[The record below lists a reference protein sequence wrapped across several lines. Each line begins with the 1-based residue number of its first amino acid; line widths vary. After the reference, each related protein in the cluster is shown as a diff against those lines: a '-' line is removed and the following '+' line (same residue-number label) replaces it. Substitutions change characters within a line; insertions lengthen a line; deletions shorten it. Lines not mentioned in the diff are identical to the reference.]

1 MKRWLLIFS
10 LTLSL
15 ILLGIGGWKFYQYWN
30 ENDQSDTLYSS
41 LEVYVKYPDKQ
52 PESTLPEEDEP
63 TSEIPE
69 TATPW
74 PEVDFASLQQA
85 NPNIVGWLYS
95 EGTPINYP
103 VVQGTDN
110 SYYLTHLY
118 DGTYN
123 ANGCLF
129 LDCRVNRDFS
139 SLHSIIYGHYMR
151 SGAMF
156 ASLAGYKD
164 QSYYEEHPTLMLMA
178 PDENYT
184 VALFAGYVASVDDPA
199 WEVVFS
205 DASAFEAWLIQAQE
219 RSTFDSSVKPTSNDR
234 ILTLSTCSYEFSNA
248 RYVVLGVLQDS

>member
-1 MKRWLLIFS
+1 MKRWLFIFS
-10 LTLSL
+10 LALSL
-15 ILLGIGGWKFYQYWN
+15 TLFGIGGWKFFLYWN

-52 PESTLPEEDEP
+52 PESKPPEEDEP

-69 TATPW
+69 TDAPW
-74 PEVDFASLQQA
+74 PEVDFASLQQT

-95 EGTPINYP
+95 EDTPINYP
-103 VVQGTDN
+103 VVQGNDN

-151 SGAMF
+151 SGSMF
-156 ASLAGYKD
+156 ASLAGYKN
-164 QSYYEEHPTLMLMA
+164 QAYYDEHPTLMLMT
-178 PDENYT
+178 PDKNYMVT
-184 VALFAGYVASVDDPA
+184 LFAGYVASVDDPA
-199 WEVVFS
+199 WDVTFTDV
-205 DASAFEAWLIQAQE
+205 SAFDSWLVYAQD
-219 RSTFDSSVKPTSNDR
+219 RSTFASSVKPTSNDR

-248 RYVVLGVLQDS
+248 RYVVLGILKEQ

>member
-1 MKRWLLIFS
+1 MLRCR
-10 LTLSL
+10 
-15 ILLGIGGWKFYQYWN
+15 
-30 ENDQSDTLYSS
+30 
-41 LEVYVKYPDKQ
+41 
-52 PESTLPEEDEP
+52 
-63 TSEIPE
+63 
-69 TATPW
+69 
-74 PEVDFASLQQA
+74 A

-178 PDENYT
+178 TDENYT

-234 ILTLSTCSYEFSNA
+234 ILTLSTCSYEFNNA

>member
-41 LEVYVKYPDKQ
+41 LEVYVKYPDEQ

-69 TATPW
+69 TAAPW
-74 PEVDFASLQQA
+74 PVVDFASLQQT
-85 NPNIVGWLYS
+85 NPYIVGWLYS

-129 LDCRVNRDFS
+129 LDRRVNRDFS

-151 SGAMF
+151 SGAMC

-164 QSYYEEHPTLMLMA
+164 QAYYEEHPTLMLMT
-178 PDENYT
+178 PDKN
-184 VALFAGYVASVDDPA
+184 
-199 WEVVFS
+199 
-205 DASAFEAWLIQAQE
+205 
-219 RSTFDSSVKPTSNDR
+219 
-234 ILTLSTCSYEFSNA
+234 
-248 RYVVLGVLQDS
+248 